1 MGAKK
6 VRRVQKKITCVG
18 WASPPGLTRAFLSQR
33 RRPQG
38 RACMR
43 GLSPFDSQKLNWMD
57 GDGVGLFSI
66 QGFLVAPMSS
76 LVLSER
82 LLVNIFSIDD
92 LLSILREFYILLDS
106 PGSSTCIENS

>member
-1 MGAKK
+1 
-6 VRRVQKKITCVG
+6 
-18 WASPPGLTRAFLSQR
+18 
-33 RRPQG
+33 
-38 RACMR
+38 MR